1 MTWKLG
7 LDLIAER
14 RFGSL
19 DPDRLKLRKLAPDPQ
34 MFQRLHLDLD
44 LKLMLPS
51 LYLDR

>member
-14 RFGSL
+14 RFGIL

-34 MFQRLHLDLD
+34 MFQRLRSGLGLD
-44 LKLMLPS
+44 S
-51 LYLDR
+51 VQRY